1 MQHTDGSGNLILQD
15 DASRSTVLSNLGFT
29 VRKQREALGFSI
41 EEIALRT
48 SISVSKLNAF
58 ELGDWDIDLI
68 SLDSIATC
76 LNVKLKVVFVSAEAL
91 AARNK
96 GKLD

>member
-58 ELGDWDIDLI
+58 ELGDWDI

-91 AARNK
+91 AAREK
-96 GKLD
+96 RKLD